1 MSIRV
6 LCSAQSPDLEV
17 GQMRLT
23 QHRRVGL
30 AVAAVVFAGVVAAAG
45 VALSGPDADKPSDP
59 GTGAGAATSAPNT
72 SDIPES
78 GPPVIVPGRPGE
90 SAAVTTGGEPDPPA
104 YNPQEVTFLRMM
116 IPHHTQALRMAAMAP
131 DRAGDPRIRSLAERV
146 RVSQLP
152 EIQRM
157 RGWLADHRLPP
168 DSPGT
173 GHDHRDMPGMQ
184 SDAAL
189 RALAQ
194 ARGADFDRLFVEMMT
209 DHHQGAIEMATGVL
223 RVGVDVT
230 VRQLATSIATEQAAE
245 IGRMRDL
252 AVS

>member
-1 MSIRV
+1 
-6 LCSAQSPDLEV
+6 
-17 GQMRLT
+17 MRLT
-23 QHRRVGL
+23 QHRRAGF
-30 AVAAVVFAGVVAAAG
+30 AVAAVLLAGVVAAAG
-45 VALSGPDADKPSDP
+45 VALSGTNADEASDP
-59 GTGAGAATSAPNT
+59 GTGAGGTPLAPATS
-72 SDIPES
+72 EV

-90 SAAVTTGGEPDPPA
+90 SAAVSTDGRPVEPVH
-104 YNPQEVTFLRMM
+104 NPQEVTFVRMM

-131 DRAGDPRIRSLAERV
+131 DRAGDPRIRALAERV

-157 RGWLADHRLPP
+157 RGWLAENRLPP
-168 DSPGT
+168 DAPGG

-230 VRQLATSIATEQAAE
+230 VRQLATSIATEQGAE

-252 AVS
+252 AVT

>member
-1 MSIRV
+1 MIPIRV
-6 LCSAQSPDLEV
+6 LCSPQYPDLEV

-30 AVAAVVFAGVVAAAG
+30 AVAVVMLAGVAAAVG
-45 VALSGPDADKPSDP
+45 VALSGTDADQPSDR
-59 GTGAGAATSAPNT
+59 GTGAGAPTSTPAT
-72 SDIPES
+72 PES

-90 SAAVTTGGEPDPPA
+90 SAAVTTGAEPAPPA
-104 YNPQEVTFLRMM
+104 YNPQEVTFVRMM

-157 RGWLADHRLPP
+157 RGWLAEHRLAP
-168 DSPGT
+168 DSPT

-184 SDAAL
+184 SDADL

-194 ARGADFDRLFVEMMT
+194 ARGADFDRLFVRMMT

-252 AVS
+252 AVA